1 MKHKILLLETIA
13 KDAMNLLE
21 SAEDIEI
28 LTGYDE
34 HSLQQVISNQQI
46 NGIITRGKGQVNEA
60 LISSFPELKTI
71 TRCGVGLDNVDV
83 DFATKRNIKVV
94 NAPGSNSA
102 TIAEHTISLM
112 LMLQRNLYRSINEV
126 KAGNWDWRKQFT
138 GDEINGKTL
147 GILGLGNIGK
157 RVAKIA
163 EVMGMNIVYWN
174 LFEEKVPYK
183 FLPLEEVL
191 KTSDIVTLHLPLTPD
206 TANLINTQRLELM
219 KPSAILINTARG
231 GIIDQK
237 AVAEALTN
245 GKLGGFGADVL
256 IEEPPRAA
264 DEELV
269 NHPNS
274 LITAHVGS
282 LTART
287 YTEMCVSTVKN
298 TLAILRN
305 EQPDELSVF
314 NRREDTI
321 PLSV

>member
-13 KDAMNLLE
+13 DEAMALLTN
-21 SAEDIEI
+21 AEDVEI
-28 LTGYDE
+28 FTVYDQAIL
-34 HSLQQVISNQQI
+34 SQVVDNQNI
-46 NGIITRGKGQVNEA
+46 NGIITRGIGQVNEA
-60 LISSFPELKTI
+60 LISSFPDLKTI
-71 TRCGVGLDNVDV
+71 TRCGVGLDNIDV
-83 DFATKRNIKVV
+83 KFATEKGVKVI

-126 KAGNWDWRKQFT
+126 KAGNWDWRKQFS

-163 EVMGMNIVYWN
+163 EAMGMKIVYWN
-174 LFEEKVPYK
+174 LLAEDVSYQ
-183 FLPLEEVL
+183 FLSLDEVL
-191 KTSDIVTLHLPLTPD
+191 QTADIISLHLPLTPE
-206 TANLINTQRLELM
+206 TENLINAERLKLM
-219 KPSAILINTARG
+219 KPTAILINTARG

-237 AVAEALTN
+237 AVADALQN
-245 GKLGGFGADVL
+245 EKIAGFGADVL
-256 IEEPPRAA
+256 VEEPPR
-264 DEELV
+264 EEAEDLI
-269 NHPNS
+269 NHPNA

-298 TLAILRN
+298 TLAILRGK
-305 EQPDELSVF
+305 QPDERSIF
-314 NRREDTI
+314 NRKATT
-321 PLSV
+321 